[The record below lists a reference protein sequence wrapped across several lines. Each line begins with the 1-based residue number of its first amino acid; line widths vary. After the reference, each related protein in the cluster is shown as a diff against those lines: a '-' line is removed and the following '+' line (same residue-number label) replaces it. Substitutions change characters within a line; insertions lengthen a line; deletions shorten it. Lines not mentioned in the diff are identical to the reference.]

1 MENTHAQRRWQLYF
15 KLSSAIAQIDNAH
28 VRSLLEAQE
37 TQNGWGKSQTI
48 EIERSKVFVKRVPLT
63 DIEYEYMFST
73 RNVYDLPTYYNYG
86 IGSAGLGIFRELVT
100 HIKTTNWVLE
110 GAIVSFP
117 LLYHY
122 RIIPFFGERA
132 AVDMERHERYVSYWG
147 GNANIDRYI
156 LDRASANYELV
167 LFLEYIPHTVSNW
180 LLAHPG
186 KVSMVLADMQVTIT
200 FMRSKGMIHFDNDF
214 SNMLTDG
221 WQTYLADFGLVLDKQ
236 FTLTPAEQ
244 LFYKQHSWYDYAN
257 LLWNLGDHLFWIYS
271 ALSEAD
277 QHSIATQCGISA
289 GLTFDEIIPLLLH
302 HLDELAANE
311 PMKLDWSYVASIRK
325 YRSVI
330 DFMNTFHSTLRRNNQ
345 KDTRFQ
351 HTTLQRLLKAAGFVA
366 GAGSSA

>member
-1 MENTHAQRRWQLYF
+1 MDMLPLSGLDQCLYRAGRDRGVIGIDQGPPDHDAELVYFVSPSASLPPTVKMALDRPALAQRGKPMENTHAQRRWQLYF

-63 DIEYEYMFST
+63 DIEYEHMFST

-110 GAIVSFP
+110 GAIASFP

-156 LDRASANYELV
+156 L
-167 LFLEYIPHTVSNW
+167 I
-180 LLAHPG
+180 
-186 KVSMVLADMQVTIT
+186 
-200 FMRSKGMIHFDNDF
+200 
-214 SNMLTDG
+214 
-221 WQTYLADFGLVLDKQ
+221 LD
-236 FTLTPAEQ
+236 
-244 LFYKQHSWYDYAN
+244 H
-257 LLWNLGDHLFWIYS
+257 
-271 ALSEAD
+271 
-277 QHSIATQCGISA
+277 
-289 GLTFDEIIPLLLH
+289 
-302 HLDELAANE
+302 
-311 PMKLDWSYVASIRK
+311 
-325 YRSVI
+325 
-330 DFMNTFHSTLRRNNQ
+330 
-345 KDTRFQ
+345 
-351 HTTLQRLLKAAGFVA
+351 
-366 GAGSSA
+366 